1 MTPLEESIE
10 HWERL
15 VSGNRL
21 PNENIGINDC
31 ALCRAYLYNSS
42 VKACVGCP
50 VSETTGKTHCENTP
64 YNLVMKI
71 KAEMFFIPYSV
82 FLDTK
87 EFKEAAKKEL
97 EFLKSL
103 LPKTMN
109 LRVKFG
115 FIREFEI
122 PDEIKDSPSEI
133 GKFIANDFE
142 QAENGNEIIR
152 YYIEET
158 TPSIPELLNYQI

>member
-1 MTPLEESIE
+1 MRMS
-10 HWERL
+10 R
-15 VSGNRL
+15 RQ
-21 PNENIGINDC
+21 
-31 ALCRAYLYNSS
+31 
-42 VKACVGCP
+42 
-50 VSETTGKTHCENTP
+50 
-64 YNLVMKI
+64 
-71 KAEMFFIPYSV
+71 F
-82 FLDTK
+82 TK

-103 LPKTMN
+103 LPKTIN

-158 TPSIPELLNYQI
+158 TPSIPELHNYQI